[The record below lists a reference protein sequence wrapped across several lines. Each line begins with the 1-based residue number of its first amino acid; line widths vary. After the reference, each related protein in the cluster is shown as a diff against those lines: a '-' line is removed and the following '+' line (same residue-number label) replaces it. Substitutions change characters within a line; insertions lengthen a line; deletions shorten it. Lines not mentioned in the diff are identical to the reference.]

1 MVIELQVKKNIGGA
15 WYYFSPAQI
24 KDEFG
29 PDGYYYDKEGKRTD
43 LGTNRYYQLHT
54 HWYYIGKDGKILKGP
69 QTIDGMNVYFDTDGK
84 QVKGHFAADNR
95 FYDKNNGW
103 LVTNR
108 IVNMYGDKPIT
119 LMKTAISLLVS
130 KKSMGHCIILNLNKF
145 LINLP
150 KMVVIMMIKVNKLI
164 SEQTAS
170 ST

>member
-1 MVIELQVKKNIGGA
+1 
-15 WYYFSPAQI
+15 
-24 KDEFG
+24 
-29 PDGYYYDKEGKRTD
+29 
-43 LGTNRYYQLHT
+43 
-54 HWYYIGKDGKILKGP
+54 
-69 QTIDGMNVYFDTDGK
+69 MNVYFDTDGK

-108 IVNMYGDKPIT
+108 IVNMYGDKTYYIDENGYKFT
-119 LMKTAISLLVS
+119 GVKEINGALYYFD
-130 KKSMGHCIILNLNKF
+130 LNKF

>member
-1 MVIELQVKKNIGGA
+1 
-15 WYYFSPAQI
+15 
-24 KDEFG
+24 
-29 PDGYYYDKEGKRTD
+29 
-43 LGTNRYYQLHT
+43 
-54 HWYYIGKDGKILKGP
+54 
-69 QTIDGMNVYFDTDGK
+69 MNVYFDTDGK

-108 IVNMYGDKPIT
+108 IVNMYGDKTYYIDENGYKYTGVKEINGALYYFEPEQ
-119 LMKTAISLLVS
+119 VF
-130 KKSMGHCIILNLNKF
+130 NKF
-145 LINLP
+145 A

>member
-1 MVIELQVKKNIGGA
+1 MAIIMIKKA
-15 WYYFSPAQI
+15 
-24 KDEFG
+24 
-29 PDGYYYDKEGKRTD
+29 KRTD
-43 LGTNRYYQLHT
+43 LGINRYYQLHT

-69 QTIDGMNVYFDTDGK
+69 QTIDGVNVYFDTDGK

-108 IVNMYGDKPIT
+108 IVNMYGDKTYYIDENGYKYTGVKEINGALYYFEPEQ
-119 LMKTAISLLVS
+119 VF
-130 KKSMGHCIILNLNKF
+130 N
-145 LINLP
+145 NLP